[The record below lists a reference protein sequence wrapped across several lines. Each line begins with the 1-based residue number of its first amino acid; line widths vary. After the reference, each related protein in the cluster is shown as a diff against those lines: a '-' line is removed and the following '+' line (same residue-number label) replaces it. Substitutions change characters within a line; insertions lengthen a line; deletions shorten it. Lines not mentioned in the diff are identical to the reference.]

1 MDSST
6 LETRFSAHLLV
17 QSRVF
22 EVIASNH
29 VLAGPLNDL
38 ARQFGVEPDD
48 FLHCL
53 DGLARAGWVIVKTER
68 ETLLSIQLES

>member
-53 DGLARAGWVIVKTER
+53 DGLARARWVTVKTER